1 MNLSPSDTKS
11 HALCLPEEAKDP
23 GPGGRGQGA
32 RRAAASALPFR
43 LGWKRSGAMKGLNS
57 GAPTVKQGQEAE
69 ARWRENRTEESAQP
83 GQKWEEN

>member
-1 MNLSPSDTKS
+1 
-11 HALCLPEEAKDP
+11 
-23 GPGGRGQGA
+23 
-32 RRAAASALPFR
+32 
-43 LGWKRSGAMKGLNS
+43 MKGLDS